1 MRRLEHRG
9 TYPAVGDLPTE
20 TRWTQD
26 FRTSELAD
34 ALRSAM
40 RNEHA
45 DASEQEMQEA
55 LENVLETMSPAEAF
69 DFGSALSRIG
79 KGANQVL
86 TDPTFNSVART
97 ALPIAGTL
105 AGTYFGMPGAGA
117 ALGNLAASALPPPA
131 TPAPAAARPPSPA
144 PAAPQPPL
152 PRPTAAAPVPSAV
165 PGAPAQAPAPPP
177 VPPASV
183 LGGSSAAA
191 QGLVLTQQP
200 DVLRSLLATALG
212 WHGTK
217 EVSGIPNAQV
227 LAQLSRLFGQAAAD
241 ADELMYLEHHGDIAE
256 VATEG
261 TTSAAPRML
270 YDALLAADNW
280 ELAEAAG
287 GEL

>member
-97 ALPIAGTL
+97 ALPPAG
-105 AGTYFGMPGAGA
+105 
-117 ALGNLAASALPPPA
+117 
-131 TPAPAAARPPSPA
+131 R
-144 PAAPQPPL
+144 
-152 PRPTAAAPVPSAV
+152 
-165 PGAPAQAPAPPP
+165 
-177 VPPASV
+177 
-183 LGGSSAAA
+183 
-191 QGLVLTQQP
+191 
-200 DVLRSLLATALG
+200 
-212 WHGTK
+212 
-217 EVSGIPNAQV
+217 
-227 LAQLSRLFGQAAAD
+227 
-241 ADELMYLEHHGDIAE
+241 
-256 VATEG
+256 
-261 TTSAAPRML
+261 
-270 YDALLAADNW
+270 
-280 ELAEAAG
+280 
-287 GEL
+287 